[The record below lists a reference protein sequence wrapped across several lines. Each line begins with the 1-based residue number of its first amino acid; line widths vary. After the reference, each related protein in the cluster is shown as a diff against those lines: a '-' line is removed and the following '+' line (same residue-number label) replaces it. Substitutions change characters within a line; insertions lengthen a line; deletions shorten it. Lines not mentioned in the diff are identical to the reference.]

1 MTAFYDLG
9 VTSVADPAGSPAP
22 SAKQE
27 LLLHGR
33 WKQLIPREQW
43 QVFQRVIRKAR
54 ARRIDFAFGGAFAV
68 AIYTGKW
75 RETKDMDLYIRPCD
89 RDEMIAALADA
100 GLNDY
105 FPVKD
110 YDRSWIYRSYTGD
123 VIVDAIWSMANHRT
137 DVDEA
142 WLTLGPAVQFGGEL
156 VRVAP
161 PEELIWSKLYVLQR
175 DRSDWPDVLNLIY
188 AVGAAID
195 WERLLDRLGDD
206 ALLLEGVLAV
216 FRWLDPNR
224 AAALPSWL
232 SRLSKR
238 RPLSDPTDPCE
249 RVRLLDSRPWFRPFE
264 EDPEAR
270 GEPKRNG
277 NGHKT
282 PNACRS
288 VWPRKTGEA
297 RRAVEEEAKC

>member
-9 VTSVADPAGSPAP
+9 VTSVADSAGSPAP

-54 ARRIDFAFGGAFAV
+54 ARHIDFAFGGAFAV
-68 AIYTGKW
+68 ATYTGKW
-75 RETKDMDLYIRPCD
+75 RETKDMDLYIQPSE
-89 RDEMIAALADA
+89 RDEMVAALADA
-100 GLNDY
+100 GLGDY
-105 FPVKD
+105 FPVKE
-110 YDRSWIYRSYTGD
+110 YDRSWIYRSYVGD

-137 DVDEA
+137 DVDPA

-156 VRVAP
+156 VRVVP

-188 AVGAAID
+188 SVGGALD

-206 ALLLEGVLAV
+206 ALLLDGVLAV
-216 FRWLDPNR
+216 FRWLEPSR
-224 AAALPSWL
+224 AAALPAWL
-232 SRLSKR
+232 GRLRK
-238 RPLSDPTDPCE
+238 RPLPDPAAQCE

-264 EDPEAR
+264 EDPAAHS
-270 GEPKRNG
+270 PVKRNG

-282 PNACRS
+282 SSACRS
-288 VWPRKTGEA
+288 VWPRKTGDA
-297 RRAVEEEAKC
+297 RGGIEEASEC